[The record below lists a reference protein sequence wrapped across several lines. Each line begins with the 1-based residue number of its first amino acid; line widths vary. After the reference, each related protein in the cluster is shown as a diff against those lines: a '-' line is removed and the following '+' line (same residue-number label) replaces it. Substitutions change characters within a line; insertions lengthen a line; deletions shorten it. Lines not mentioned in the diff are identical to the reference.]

1 MSSENEIVLRDVTN
15 ACLVMTDRIGRDVAA
30 QLDLEEALEASRYSS
45 HPYSTHPREVP
56 YSLFILTKGY
66 VTRCKGRYTPLHA
79 VTAGVVVAVGRVAIQ
94 GSGVPCHRG
103 RAPEAGGK
111 RGRGS
116 GSRRDR
122 DPPGDVEARGRVPS
136 HLDSEHSAA

>member
-56 YSLFILTKGY
+56 YSLFILTEGCL
-66 VTRCKGRYTPLHA
+66 VTEKD
-79 VTAGVVVAVGRVAIQ
+79 
-94 GSGVPCHRG
+94 
-103 RAPEAGGK
+103 E
-111 RGRGS
+111 
-116 GSRRDR
+116 
-122 DPPGDVEARGRVPS
+122 
-136 HLDSEHSAA
+136 